1 MGCCWGGGGIDIL
14 IISMGGGLVI
24 DKYFF
29 LGGGGRGSVYTK
41 PDFFWKNPELYIL
54 VRTSQRNYNYNF
66 FGTNGNIIQYTMTY
80 ILHTYIYDKM
90 TSQGGYSFEF

>member
-1 MGCCWGGGGIDIL
+1 MGCCWGGGGIDII

-24 DKYFF
+24 DKFF
-29 LGGGGRGSVYTK
+29 FFWGGGSVYTK

-54 VRTSQRNYNYNF
+54 VRTS
-66 FGTNGNIIQYTMTY
+66 GNIIQYTMTY

-90 TSQGGYSFEF
+90 TSQGGYSFKF